1 MAHPKLIKAIRVITL
16 AGALAVAFG
25 AAGQAAL
32 AGDGGIRNCVDITRK
47 QFNRVGC
54 YEKVWAG
61 GVEYRMTFSNT
72 TFSGNTPGDLDPFY
86 VTGPQGAV
94 AQGPVPTFPHD
105 HTVTAI
111 PKGNGGTLT
120 TKLQGF
126 FVLCSGQGLI
136 SGACD
141 ATWMTP
147 VGTNP
152 LPFANTVHGQHLT
165 SVEAIEVAAAAGD
178 VALVNLGP
186 EAVIVGSISGH

>member
-1 MAHPKLIKAIRVITL
+1 MAHPKLIKAIRTITL
-16 AGALAVAFG
+16 VGALGAAFG

-32 AGDGGIRNCVDITRK
+32 AGDGGIRNCVDITGK

-61 GVEYRMTFSNT
+61 GAEHRMTFSNT
-72 TFSGNTPGDLDPFY
+72 TFSGNTPADLDPFY
-86 VTGPQGAV
+86 VTGPQGAE
-94 AQGPVPTFPHD
+94 AQGPAPTFPHD
-105 HTVTAI
+105 HTVNAI
-111 PKGNGGTLT
+111 PAGNGGTYT
-120 TKLQGF
+120 TRLQGY

-147 VGTNP
+147 AGPNL
-152 LPFANTVHGQHLT
+152 LPFADSVHGQPLT
-165 SVEAIEVAAAAGD
+165 STQAIEAAAAAGD

-186 EAVIVGSISGH
+186 DAVIVGTISGR